1 MSLDPKILIVED
13 EILIADYIMELLHEE
28 NFNKI
33 EMAHEKEEALH
44 KMNSFLP
51 DIILMDINLN
61 GQNSGIELAK
71 LKNENARII
80 FLTGQYDHVLMS
92 KALKSNPESYLTK
105 PIRKNDLFAAI
116 QLANYKQ
123 QSNFITIKDGYDKV
137 KINLDEILFIKSDNN
152 YIDIQLINK
161 KYSIRKSLEAFHEKL
176 QSENFIRIHKS
187 YIVNRTKILKK
198 TSSTVFINEIEIPC
212 SRSLE
217 LDL

>member
-92 KALKSNPESYLTK
+92 KALESNPDSYLTK

-116 QLANYKQ
+116 KLANYKQ

-161 KYSIRKSLEAFHEKL
+161 KYSIRKSLDAFHEKL

>member
-33 EMAHEKEEALH
+33 EMAHEKEEAFH

-116 QLANYKQ
+116 QLAVLK
-123 QSNFITIKDGYDKV
+123 SELKTITIKDGINAVKV
-137 KINLDEILFIKSDNN
+137 KLDTILFVKSDSN
-152 YIDIQLINK
+152 YIDIITKTK
-161 KYSIRKSLEAFHEKL
+161 KYTIRMGLNAFLDEAKNP
-176 QSENFIRIHKS
+176 NFIRVHRS
-187 YIVNRTKILKK
+187 YVVNKTKVTKFK
-198 TSSTVFINEIEIPC
+198 TSTVFIDNHEIPI
-212 SRSLE
+212 SRGLNLE
-217 LDL
+217 L